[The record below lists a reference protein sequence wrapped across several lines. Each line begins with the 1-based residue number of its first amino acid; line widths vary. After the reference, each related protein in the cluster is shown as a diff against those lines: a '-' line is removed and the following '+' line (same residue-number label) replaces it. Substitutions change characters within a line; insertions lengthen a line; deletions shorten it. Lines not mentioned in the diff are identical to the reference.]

1 MLLTPRQCIILLFLT
16 ALVAQHYNITF
27 VSSLAIKVSSNS
39 MMKMS
44 EVAVVDIGVNLTH
57 RAFRK
62 HWRNV
67 VQRAIDAGVT
77 KLILTGTSISGSKEC
92 LELCQTWLDETGTK
106 NLYATVGV
114 HPHDAKTWNNE
125 YSYNEMKEMILSHPL
140 AVAWENVD

>member
-1 MLLTPRQCIILLFLT
+1 
-16 ALVAQHYNITF
+16 
-27 VSSLAIKVSSNS
+27 
-39 MMKMS
+39 MKMS

-77 KLILTGTSISGSKEC
+77 KLVLTGTSISGSREC

-125 YSYNEMKEMILSHPL
+125 HSYNEMKENLMSHPL
-140 AVAWENVD
+140 AVAWENLD